1 MGVPAGRRRLHSR
14 RGAGA
19 LALAAAALALSG
31 CGGGGPKAGTATSSL
46 PPLPPNVVAYVTL
59 AGSGS
64 DVGYG
69 DRVVPVTLTGTT
81 GSAATGIHVGL
92 YPDAVAVDSSDATAY
107 VANYSSNSVTP
118 ISLATGRAG
127 TPIPAGQGPA
137 DIAIS
142 PDGKTAYVTD
152 DGSSS
157 SLGHTVTPINLAT
170 RRPERPI
177 PVGAGPQGIAITP
190 DGATAYVADAG
201 AIVAGQVGPVGH
213 TVTPIDLST
222 DKPGPPITVG
232 NGPTG
237 VAISPDGRTV
247 FVTNLDS
254 GSVTPIATADDSAG
268 PAIAVMGGPVA
279 VAVGGGD
286 AWVVDTPSN
295 TSTGDNVTP
304 ISLRTHKALAPIPVG
319 RGAQDIAVAP
329 DGKTAWVT
337 CLGADS
343 LVPVDLATRQAGG
356 GVPVSGGPFAVAVA
370 TVASGSGSPGASS
383 TTSGSS

>member
-1 MGVPAGRRRLHSR
+1 MGVPAGRRLVHSR

-19 LALAAAALALSG
+19 LALAAAALGLSA
-31 CGGGGPKAGTATSSL
+31 CGGGGPSAGTATSSL

-69 DRVVPVTLTGTT
+69 NRVIPVTLTGTN
-81 GSAATGIHVGL
+81 GSAGAGIRVGL
-92 YPDAVAVDSSDATAY
+92 YPDAVAIDASDTTAY
-107 VANYSSNSVTP
+107 VANYSSNTVTP
-118 ISLATGRAG
+118 IDLATGRAG
-127 TPIPAGQGPA
+127 SPIPAGQGPA

-142 PDGKTAYVTD
+142 PDGRTAYVTD

-157 SLGHTVTPINLAT
+157 SLGHTVTPIDLAT
-170 RRPERPI
+170 GKPERPI

-222 DKPGPPITVG
+222 DKPGRPITVG

-254 GSVTPIATADDSAG
+254 GSVTPIATANDSAG
-268 PAIAVMGGPVA
+268 PGIAVKGGPVA
-279 VAVGGGD
+279 VAVGHGL

-319 RGAQDIAVAP
+319 RGAQDIAITP

-356 GVPVSGGPFAVAVA
+356 GISVSGGPFAVAIA
-370 TVASGSGSPGASS
+370 SVASGPGPPGASS
-383 TTSGSS
+383 STTTSS